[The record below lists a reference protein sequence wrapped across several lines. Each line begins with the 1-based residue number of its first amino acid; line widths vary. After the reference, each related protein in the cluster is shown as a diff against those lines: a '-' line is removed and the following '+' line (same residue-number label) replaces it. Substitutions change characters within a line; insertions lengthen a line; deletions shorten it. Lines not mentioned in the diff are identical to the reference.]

1 MSIQSAVNSMWSSAA
16 YASGEWRRIKAQEQI
31 ARNTEQRENTKLQLR
46 AERNAIQAV
55 NAQTKKDAED
65 RRKENQQLQKNLDAM
80 KAEIAGMRAQWE
92 IERGQNSQ
100 MSSAMR
106 DIIGHKDWDAAV
118 ELTNEQMKRGKQ

>member
-31 ARNTEQRENTKLQLR
+31 AKNTEQRENTRLQLM

>member
-31 ARNTEQRENTKLQLR
+31 ARNTEQRENTRLQLM

-55 NAQTKKDAED
+55 NAQTKKDAKD

-80 KAEIAGMRAQWE
+80 KAEIAGMRTQWE

-106 DIIGHKDWDAAV
+106 DIIGHQDWDAAV
-118 ELTNEQMKRGKQ
+118 ELSNEQLKRGKK